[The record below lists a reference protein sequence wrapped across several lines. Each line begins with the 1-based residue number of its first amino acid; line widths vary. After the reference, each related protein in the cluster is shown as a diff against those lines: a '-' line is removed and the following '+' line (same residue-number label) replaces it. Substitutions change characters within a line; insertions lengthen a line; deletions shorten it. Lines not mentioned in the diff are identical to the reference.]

1 MIAANEQS
9 LLLGQQEEYDFD
21 DLFHFEC
28 LEDEGEVHAEAV
40 EAVLVEGV
48 DFQLL
53 LTQSVLHDKVESAE
67 GSGWDQ
73 CVSQFE
79 CMLFDD

>member
-1 MIAANEQS
+1 VIAANEQS

-53 LTQSVLHDKVESAE
+53 LTQSVLHD
-67 GSGWDQ
+67 
-73 CVSQFE
+73 
-79 CMLFDD
+79 